1 MKTLTMEIPEN
12 QLQCHV
18 QLVRELENTLQLS
31 SDEFARLIQFHTPLW
46 NYARVVEEN
55 VVMINHVIGFRR
67 WVKYTG
73 EVFFDRFM
81 LTPKGAISVGTTSQ
95 KALQAA

>member
-1 MKTLTMEIPEN
+1 MKTLTMQVKEN
-12 QLQCHV
+12 NLQCHV
-18 QLVRELENTLQLS
+18 QLVRELEAVLQLS

-55 VVMINHVIGFRR
+55 MVMINHVIGFRR

-81 LTPKGAISVGTTSQ
+81 LTPKGAINVGTTSQ